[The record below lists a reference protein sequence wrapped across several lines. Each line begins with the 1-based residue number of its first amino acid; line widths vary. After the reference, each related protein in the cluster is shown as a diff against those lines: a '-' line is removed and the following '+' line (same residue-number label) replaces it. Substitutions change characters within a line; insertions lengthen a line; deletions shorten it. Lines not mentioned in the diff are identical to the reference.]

1 MTTIIQLEAWRT
13 FVICRLADIRESRK
27 ELEKQEQHFRDQL
40 ADVDTQIAN
49 LKQAQN
55 DTL

>member
-1 MTTIIQLEAWRT
+1 MSTKIQLEAWRT

-27 ELEKQEQHFRDQL
+27 ELEKQEQHFQDQL
-40 ADVDTQIAN
+40 VDVNNQIAD
-49 LKQAQN
+49 LKLAEN

>member
-1 MTTIIQLEAWRT
+1 VTTKIQLEAWRT

-27 ELEKQEQHFRDQL
+27 ELEKQEQHFQDQL
-40 ADVDTQIAN
+40 VDVDNQIAD
-49 LKQAQN
+49 LRLAQN

>member
-1 MTTIIQLEAWRT
+1 MTTKIQLEAWRT

-40 ADVDTQIAN
+40 VDVNNQITEH
-49 LKQAQN
+49 KQAQN

>member
-1 MTTIIQLEAWRT
+1 MTTITQLEAWRT

-40 ADVDTQIAN
+40 ADVNNQIAD

>member
-1 MTTIIQLEAWRT
+1 MTTKIQLDAWRT

-27 ELEKQEQHFRDQL
+27 ELEKQEQHFKDQL
-40 ADVDTQIAN
+40 ADVDSQIADM
-49 LKQAQN
+49 KVAQN

>member
-1 MTTIIQLEAWRT
+1 MTTITQLEAWRT

-27 ELEKQEQHFRDQL
+27 ELEKQEQHFLDQL
-40 ADVDTQIAN
+40 VDANTQIAD

>member
-13 FVICRLADIRESRK
+13 FVNCRLADIRDSRK
-27 ELEKQEQHFRDQL
+27 ELEKQEQHFLDQL
-40 ADVDTQIAN
+40 VDANTQIAE
-49 LKQAQN
+49 LRLAQN

>member
-1 MTTIIQLEAWRT
+1 MTTKIQLEAWRT

-27 ELEKQEQHFRDQL
+27 ELEKQEQHFQDQL
-40 ADVDTQIAN
+40 VDVDNQIAD
-49 LKQAQN
+49 LRLAQN

>member
-1 MTTIIQLEAWRT
+1 MTTKIQLEAWRT

-27 ELEKQEQHFRDQL
+27 ELEKQEQHFQDQL
-40 ADVDTQIAN
+40 VDVNKQIAD
-49 LKQAQN
+49 LRLAQN

>member
-1 MTTIIQLEAWRT
+1 MTTKIQLEAWRT

-40 ADVDTQIAN
+40 VDVNNQITD

>member
-1 MTTIIQLEAWRT
+1 MTTKIQLEAWRT
-13 FVICRLADIRESRK
+13 FVICRLADIRDSRK

-40 ADVDTQIAN
+40 ADVDTQIAD

>member
-1 MTTIIQLEAWRT
+1 MTTKIQLEAWRT

-27 ELEKQEQHFRDQL
+27 ELAKQEQHFQDQL
-40 ADVDTQIAN
+40 ADVDTQIAD
-49 LKQAQN
+49 LKIAEN

>member
-1 MTTIIQLEAWRT
+1 MTTKIQLDAWRT

-27 ELEKQEQHFRDQL
+27 ELEKQEQHFQDQL
-40 ADVDTQIAN
+40 VDVNNQIAD

>member
-1 MTTIIQLEAWRT
+1 MTTKLQLEAWRT

-40 ADVDTQIAN
+40 EDVDTQIAD
-49 LKQAQN
+49 LKL
-55 DTL
+55 TEKEK

>member
-1 MTTIIQLEAWRT
+1 MSTKIKLDAWRT

-27 ELEKQEQHFRDQL
+27 ELEKQEQHFKDQL
-40 ADVDTQIAN
+40 ADVDSQIAD
-49 LKQAQN
+49 LRVAQN

>member
-1 MTTIIQLEAWRT
+1 MSTIIQLEAWRT

-49 LKQAQN
+49 LKVAQN

>member
-1 MTTIIQLEAWRT
+1 VTTKIQLDAWRT

-27 ELEKQEQHFRDQL
+27 ELEKQEQHFQDQL
-40 ADVDTQIAN
+40 VDVNNQIAD
-49 LKQAQN
+49 LKLAEN

>member
-1 MTTIIQLEAWRT
+1 MTTKIQLEAWRT

-27 ELEKQEQHFRDQL
+27 ELEKQEQHFQDQL
-40 ADVDTQIAN
+40 VDVNNQIAD
-49 LKQAQN
+49 LRLAQN

>member
-27 ELEKQEQHFRDQL
+27 ELEKQEQHFQDQL
-40 ADVDTQIAN
+40 VDVDNQIAD
-49 LKQAQN
+49 LRLAQN

>member
-1 MTTIIQLEAWRT
+1 MSTKIQLDAWRT

-27 ELEKQEQHFRDQL
+27 ELEKQEQHFQDQL
-40 ADVDTQIAN
+40 VDVDNQIAD
-49 LKQAQN
+49 LRLAQN